1 MTISRG
7 QMNRQLYRGGGIMG
21 LSKEGIGGGDY
32 KGYDMGSRVGF
43 GILKKITGGVRK
55 AVKGVT
61 GAVKDI
67 ASSDIGKAALLYGAT
82 AGLGSIGSGQTGLA
96 RFAPSNFMGNVGRIG
111 SFITGGFP
119 GNNINDEVALT
130 GGKNIF
136 QKALSAVT
144 GGGIKGNIGKFA
156 ALAGVTTFLTGTLG
170 MSPEQAEE
178 EVARDPSKYL
188 SLYYKNLNPNAS
200 EEEVQEFVTT
210 NTSEYAEGGRIGYAM
225 GSAAQSLY
233 DVVIGIIQ
241 EDDQANKY
249 ANSLLGS
256 KEFRE
261 GDLSPNQAYRMIINK
276 YGKNNF
282 AQGGRIGYAEGT
294 EEPLEPINIGIGTFN
309 PQRVVELYE
318 KAKNIPKNIS
328 LEDISLEDIKGIPK
342 RLMEGTKSSVSSMV
356 EPLGNEYRA
365 YMEFLSLPKED
376 KKKMEEMGL
385 GIFDV
390 FKYLA
395 MRDNK
400 AQGGRIGYQDAGPVL
415 PEDPTKPVNPFA
427 PKPTGPV
434 LPNKMMASN
443 MENEKILEALFEKFL
458 DMGLSPEKAAEEAKK
473 EFERMSMMQTEG
485 RGLAAMG
492 GRMNYALGD
501 TASQNAMQAAGIEG
515 LPMRQNPKGV
525 QELDLRDNGGFIPP
539 VGIKEKED
547 DIPAML
553 SNNEFV
559 FTADAVRG
567 MGDGDVELGA
577 QRMYDQMKMLEK
589 GGRV

>member
-1 MTISRG
+1 
-7 QMNRQLYRGGGIMG
+7 MNRQLYMGGGIMG
-21 LSKEGIGGGDY
+21 AMPRQQY
-32 KGYDMGSRVGF
+32 GF
-43 GILKKITGGVRK
+43 GSFVKK

-67 ASSDIGKAALLYGAT
+67 ASSDVGKAALLYGAT
-82 AGLGSIGSGQTGLA
+82 AGLGSIGSGLTGMA

-119 GNNINDEVALT
+119 GSNIVDEVALT
-130 GGKNIF
+130 GKKNIF
-136 QKALSAVT
+136 QKALGAVT
-144 GGGIKGNIGKFA
+144 GGGITGNLGKFA
-156 ALAGVTTFLTGTLG
+156 ALGAVSTFLTSTLG
-170 MSPEQAEE
+170 MSEEQAEE

-188 SLYYKNLNPNAS
+188 SLYYKNLNPKAS
-200 EEEVQEFVTT
+200 EEEVQEFVTS
-210 NTSEYAEGGRIGYAM
+210 NTSEYAEGGRIGYA
-225 GSAAQSLY
+225 
-233 DVVIGIIQ
+233 
-241 EDDQANKY
+241 
-249 ANSLLGS
+249 
-256 KEFRE
+256 
-261 GDLSPNQAYRMIINK
+261 
-276 YGKNNF
+276 
-282 AQGGRIGYAEGT
+282 
-294 EEPLEPINIGIGTFN
+294 
-309 PQRVVELYE
+309 
-318 KAKNIPKNIS
+318 
-328 LEDISLEDIKGIPK
+328 
-342 RLMEGTKSSVSSMV
+342 
-356 EPLGNEYRA
+356 
-365 YMEFLSLPKED
+365 
-376 KKKMEEMGL
+376 
-385 GIFDV
+385 
-390 FKYLA
+390 
-395 MRDNK
+395 
-400 AQGGRIGYQDAGPVL
+400 DAGPVL

-577 QRMYDQMKMLEK
+577 QRMYDQMKMLEE